1 MHGWLFW
8 VVIAALVIAVVVKR
22 LRGEPLNAKDLLIA
36 PMVLTGIGIV
46 SLTKAHGLTAT
57 DFVWTGAGGVL
68 GVALGAVR
76 GSTITVFEKEGVL
89 WQRYTARTFAVM
101 VVSFAIMAGFGLIAA
116 KAGMHEEARPTQ
128 LTLGIS
134 FLGEALAVGLRG
146 LQTGVPFAP
155 ERKSS

>member
-1 MHGWLFW
+1 MHGWMLG
-8 VVIAALVIAVVVKR
+8 VVIAAVAVIVVIKR
-22 LRGEPLNAKDLLIA
+22 LRGEPLNARDLLIPPA
-36 PMVLTGIGIV
+36 ILTGIGIV
-46 SLTKAHGLTAT
+46 SLTKAHGLTAA
-57 DFVWTGAGGVL
+57 DFVWMGAGAVL

-76 GSTITVFEKEGVL
+76 GATITVFEKDGVL

-101 VVSFAIMAGFGLIAA
+101 VVSFAIMAGFGLLAA

-134 FLGEALAVGLRG
+134 FLGEALAVGLRALG
-146 LQTGVPFAP
+146 TGVPFAP